1 MTTFTGIW
9 GNTVVRNNKFLT
21 LTADEMNDA
30 INIDH
35 GYSPLYE
42 YFPDPIDDDHLVVA
56 PSAWGMPRR
65 RALARLCQQET
76 LVYPAW
82 QIVTE
87 WITIDAAEC
96 LPRFLLVIECTQL
109 NATFTLVRTHDARRF
124 STTVYPGM
132 GFAPVVQEN
141 EPDQQG
147 QAIEWAQ
154 AIASTAR
161 LMVHD
166 LRRDCDVLVLTG
178 PPSLETDAC
187 ELVCETL
194 RAAGVVSYRISPTD
208 MWVVVKERKWRA
220 DTEHQRDVLLARRA
234 ALRKKRFR
242 KPTRTDYAVIIMT
255 VVAML
260 SMVLAGAFGTE
271 KRPEDA
277 YGRQG
282 IRSVD
287 PAQVITFPGGML
299 SLPGAWT
306 VTRDS
311 PPTVDL
317 TTHEQWR
324 TIIAP
329 VNEPNLRMLLTLK
342 QDPDHHLRDS
352 LQRQL
357 SDPMAT
363 IKPWVSSYQWPT
375 NGWVPPVALSYREL
389 TGEVSRAD
397 WVVFYTDRYAYS
409 LACQYRVR
417 EGMTEQKA
425 HKLCQAILNG
435 IRVS

>member
-82 QIVTE
+82 QIATE

-178 PPSLETDAC
+178 PPGLETDAC

-208 MWVVVKERKWRA
+208 M
-220 DTEHQRDVLLARRA
+220 
-234 ALRKKRFR
+234 
-242 KPTRTDYAVIIMT
+242 
-255 VVAML
+255 
-260 SMVLAGAFGTE
+260 
-271 KRPEDA
+271 
-277 YGRQG
+277 
-282 IRSVD
+282 
-287 PAQVITFPGGML
+287 
-299 SLPGAWT
+299 
-306 VTRDS
+306 
-311 PPTVDL
+311 
-317 TTHEQWR
+317 
-324 TIIAP
+324 
-329 VNEPNLRMLLTLK
+329 
-342 QDPDHHLRDS
+342 
-352 LQRQL
+352 
-357 SDPMAT
+357 
-363 IKPWVSSYQWPT
+363 
-375 NGWVPPVALSYREL
+375 
-389 TGEVSRAD
+389 
-397 WVVFYTDRYAYS
+397 
-409 LACQYRVR
+409 
-417 EGMTEQKA
+417 
-425 HKLCQAILNG
+425 
-435 IRVS
+435 